1 MKDWKKLASKK
12 TIERTLKALN
22 ANGIEASLAANA
34 AEARQK
40 VLAMLPARAEV
51 FALTSVTLDSV
62 GLAKE
67 INESGRY
74 VSVRNALYAMNQQ
87 TQAREMRKLG
97 AAPDFAVGSAHA
109 VTETGT
115 VVVASLTG
123 SQLPP
128 YAYAAGTLIWVVGA
142 QKIVKDVDEGLRRI
156 HEYIVALESE
166 RARKAYNLP
175 AEFMTFPS
183 KVLLFNR
190 EISPGRVKLV
200 LVNEALGQLL
210 RAHLQG
216 LEATSENPCQA
227 FRSLM
232 ALQS

>member
-1 MKDWKKLASKK
+1 MKDWKKLASKE

-74 VSVRNALYAMNQQ
+74 VSVRNALYSMNQQ

-97 AAPDFAVGSAHA
+97 AAPDLAVGSAHA

-123 SQLPP
+123 SQLPS
-128 YAYAAGTLIWVVGA
+128 YAYAAGTLIWWA
-142 QKIVKDVDEGLRRI
+142 
-156 HEYIVALESE
+156 
-166 RARKAYNLP
+166 LP
-175 AEFMTFPS
+175 AS
-183 KVLLFNR
+183 VW
-190 EISPGRVKLV
+190 V
-200 LVNEALGQLL
+200 
-210 RAHLQG
+210 
-216 LEATSENPCQA
+216 
-227 FRSLM
+227 
-232 ALQS
+232 

>member
-1 MKDWKKLASKK
+1 MKDWKKLASKE

-40 VLAMLPARAEV
+40 VLAMLPAGAEV
-51 FALTSVTLDSV
+51 FALTSVTLDSI

-156 HEYIVALESE
+156 HEHIVTLESE

-175 AEFMTFPS
+175 AEFKTFPS

-200 LVNEALGQLL
+200 LVNEALG
-210 RAHLQG
+210 
-216 LEATSENPCQA
+216 
-227 FRSLM
+227 F
-232 ALQS
+232 